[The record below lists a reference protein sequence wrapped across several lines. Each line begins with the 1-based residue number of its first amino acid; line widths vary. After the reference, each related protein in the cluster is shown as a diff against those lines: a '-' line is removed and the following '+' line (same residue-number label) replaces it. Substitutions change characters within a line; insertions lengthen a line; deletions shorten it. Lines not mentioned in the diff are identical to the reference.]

1 MDTNDEVDESPCLN
15 LLLSIIIIT
24 QGWSCFLCTVHYIY
38 GGLFSLSSTAMVL
51 ETFTRR
57 CLAVCHVILTIPF
70 FLSFLARFFPLYL
83 LVCPWSGL
91 PPVSLHLSFTP
102 IFQRISRKRSVN
114 IFSSK
119 EVQLIALDSILSE
132 LCSSKAPVQS

>member
-15 LLLSIIIIT
+15 LLLSIIIIIIT

-70 FLSFLARFFPLYL
+70 FPSFLACFFPLFA
-83 LVCPWSGL
+83 CL
-91 PPVSLHLSFTP
+91 PVVWFTT
-102 IFQRISRKRSVN
+102 S
-114 IFSSK
+114 FSSFEFYTNFSEDK
-119 EVQLIALDSILSE
+119 QKALSE
-132 LCSSKAPVQS
+132 HIFIQGGTIDRIRFYLV